1 MSDEEM
7 EYSDDDFDAYY
18 EEEYDRDVD
27 HVDPHKNDPE
37 YFHVACLTD
46 TEVERLLNESVEQLS
61 NSIQVTPSL
70 AKLLLHMYG
79 WNQMEIVDGY
89 RQDCNRLLTAAH
101 IKPLTPPQSV
111 PSTQQGE
118 GEITCPVCLAP
129 MSLDNASHLS
139 CGHTFCKDCWS
150 KHFEVQITHGIST
163 GIECM
168 GNKCQ
173 VLAPED
179 FVLPLL
185 KWPRLREKYQQY
197 AFSDYVRSHPQLRFC
212 PGPNCNIVIQ
222 AKECR
227 AKRVNC
233 TACKS
238 QFCYRCGNDYHAPT
252 DCETIK
258 RWLTKCADDSETANY
273 ISAHTKDC
281 PKCHI
286 CIEKN
291 GGCNH
296 MQCCNCKH
304 DFCWMC
310 LGCWKTHGS
319 EYYECSRY
327 KENPNIAHE
336 SAHAQ
341 AREALKKYLHYY
353 ERWENHSKSLKLEE
367 ETLAKIRERIQEKV
381 MAGTGTWID
390 WQYLLDAA
398 ALLARCR
405 YTLQNTYPFA
415 YYLESG
421 PRKDL
426 FEYQQAQLEAE
437 IENLSWKIERAE
449 MTDRGDLENQMD
461 IVEKRRTTLLTDFL
475 QV

>member
-7 EYSDDDFDAYY
+7 EFSDDDYDGYY
-18 EEEYDRDVD
+18 DQEYDGDVD
-27 HVDPHKNDPE
+27 HVDPQKNDPE
-37 YFHVACLTD
+37 YFDVACLTD

-61 NSIQVTPSL
+61 NSIQATPSL
-70 AKLLLHMYG
+70 AKLLLHMYN
-79 WNQMEIVDGY
+79 WNQMEIVAGY
-89 RQDCNRLLTAAH
+89 RQDCHKLLTSVH
-101 IKPLTPPQSV
+101 IKPVTPPQQLTV
-111 PSTQQGE
+111 GQQGE

-129 MSLDNASHLS
+129 MSPDYTSHLS
-139 CGHTFCKDCWS
+139 CGHTFCRDCWS
-150 KHFEVQITHGIST
+150 MHFEVQIMQGMST

-168 GNKCQ
+168 GNSCQ

-179 FVLPLL
+179 FVVPLL
-185 KWPRLREKYQQY
+185 KRPRLKEKYQQY
-197 AFSDYVRSHPQLRFC
+197 AFADYVRSHPQLRFC
-212 PGPNCNIVIQ
+212 PGPNCNIVVQ

-233 TACKS
+233 TACKT
-238 QFCYRCGNDYHAPT
+238 QFCYKCGGDYHAPT

-296 MQCCNCKH
+296 MQCYNCKH

-367 ETLAKIRERIQEKV
+367 ETLAKIRERIQNKV